1 MNDRLPNLQTH
12 QERLFMMEYLKTLIQ
27 GFTII
32 HGLVILIAGVFHLWL
47 WARRRFWVPRYV
59 HIIAAIALVIAIFLG
74 WMGFSIGNVN
84 NPEKAIRVCIL
95 MIILFPSIVYFFF
108 VFYGGV
114 EAAYKSRMPRRE
126 NGEINQ

>member
-1 MNDRLPNLQTH
+1 
-12 QERLFMMEYLKTLIQ
+12 MMEYLKTLIQ

-84 NPEKAIRVCIL
+84 NPEKAIRAWIL

-114 EAAYKSRMPRRE
+114 EAAHKTKMPKSE
-126 NGEINQ
+126 NEEIDHQDNSPIS